1 MATKNQEMITLLRRF
16 KNDPTQAQRYIL
28 ELMEQNSN
36 GVSRVVDASNSV
48 AFIIESMASIGSAI
62 MEEINLSERRMHKS
76 LAQTAD
82 ELYFHMADRDYL
94 DIFSSPAI
102 CGFKI
107 LLNVESIYK
116 HAVSTGD
123 DTGIRKLTIPKHTE
137 FKVAATPFTM
147 QYPVDIVVMDN
158 MSINVHYDMSENSP
172 LMNVKEHT
180 IKQVVR
186 YINGMPYLEINIP
199 SLQVS
204 LNSFTAKL
212 NAVTEFTRSY
222 NFKDKFYYCRAYLKN
237 DEDGRW
243 DEISVTMNP
252 SVYDIAT
259 PTVCCKVLNGSVELS
274 IPQIYFTNG
283 LIEDSIRFDIYTT
296 RGPIEMVMSN
306 YVPGTAYSANWRD
319 LDSVKTS
326 VYSAPLNIFPD
337 YTIYSDEVLIG
348 GKNGIGFNA
357 LRTQVIRG
365 KRDRDGKIITEDQLE
380 YEVNDRNYDLI
391 LDKDTITDRVYLASR
406 ELPKPS
412 NGTTS
417 TGIGCLVSTLS
428 TDMSKMYL
436 HQTVR
441 DHDKRV
447 TILPSTLY
455 RRDNGILR
463 IVDNDVVRALLDQRL
478 NNPDSLANTVNNV
491 EYLYS
496 PFHYVMDITTETF
509 ATRPYYLQD
518 PQINSCYYFNSNDTI
533 GLVASIQAYE
543 IAYKEDSTGYRLAV
557 AYQGS
562 SAFQKLDP
570 EQVHVQLS
578 YVGAFGNV
586 VVNGV
591 PAYNIDQ
598 QTKRP
603 VNGEYIYLFDID
615 TTFDIDRNG
624 NLILANAAGIP
635 LDLEF
640 DITMAVQDYTTT
652 ATQRT
657 AIDDTFIPGN
667 VPNYSMNSSYY
678 GFVHE
683 KMHVTL
689 GYALDQLWTRSR
701 TVTDETRYKRYE
713 TNIQARYAATQWQR
727 ENDMIVFDAQM
738 KPVLIHQKG
747 DLVFKEDGKTPLYEH
762 VIGDI
767 MYDEFG
773 DPMIEGGE
781 RGLLRQFDLVLF
793 DGIYY
798 FANSTLTSV
807 YVKEAISAL
816 CTWVNTDMALLNNEL
831 LDRTRLYYYPK
842 TTMGNIRV
850 RAGSAEL
857 EVSAYQAF
865 RITYYMDTEHYRNL
879 AIHKFVKDST
889 AEVISNVLKQKT
901 VSKDDIITALRDA
914 MKPNITSVEVEGFM
928 DNLFNIVTVVDT
940 SMAPTIGKRLIVDTD
955 STLLVEDS
963 ISIDIK
969 LQQ

>member
-1 MATKNQEMITLLRRF
+1 MATKNLDVITTLRRF
-16 KNDPTQAQRYIL
+16 KNDPTQAQRYVL
-28 ELMEQNSN
+28 DLMEQNSN

-48 AFIIESMASIGSAI
+48 AFIIETMASMGSAI
-62 MEEINLSERRMHKS
+62 MEEINLSERRMYKS
-76 LAQTAD
+76 LAQTPD
-82 ELYFHMADRDYL
+82 ELYHHMADRDYL
-94 DIFSSPAI
+94 NIFSTPAI
-102 CGFKI
+102 CNFKI
-107 LLNVESIYK
+107 LLSVESIYK
-116 HAVSTGD
+116 YAVATGE
-123 DTGIRKLTIPKHTE
+123 DTGVRKLTIPKHTE
-137 FKVAATPFTM
+137 FKVASIPFTM
-147 QYPVDIVVMDN
+147 QYPVDIVVMQN
-158 MSINVHYDMSENSP
+158 MAINVHYDMSENSP
-172 LMNVKEHT
+172 LLNVKEHT
-180 IKQVVR
+180 IKQLIR
-186 YINGMPYLEINIP
+186 YINGHPYIEIAIP
-199 SLQVS
+199 CLQTTLTS
-204 LNSFTAKL
+204 YTAKL
-212 NAVTEFTRSY
+212 NAVTEFTRTY
-222 NFKDKFYYCRAYLKN
+222 NFKDKFHYCRAYLKN
-237 DEDGRW
+237 EEDATW
-243 DEISVTMNP
+243 EEISVTMNP
-252 SVYDIAT
+252 SVYDLAT
-259 PTVCCKVLNGSVELS
+259 PTVCCKVLNGSLEVS

-326 VYSAPLNIFPD
+326 VFSAPLNIFPD

-357 LRTQVIRG
+357 LRTQVIRSR
-365 KRDRDGKIITEDQLE
+365 RDRDGKIITEDQLE

-406 ELPKPS
+406 ELPKPT
-412 NGTTS
+412 NNTTS

-455 RRDNGILR
+455 RRDNGVLR
-463 IVDNDVVRALLDQRL
+463 IVDNDVVQTLLEQRL
-478 NNPDSLANTVNNV
+478 ANPDALANTINNV

-518 PQINSCYYFNSNDTI
+518 PQINSCYYFASNETM

-543 IAYKEDSTGYRLAV
+543 IRYRTTDEGYRLAV
-557 AYQGS
+557 VYQGS
-562 SAFQKLDP
+562 TAFQKLDP
-570 EQVHVQLS
+570 AQIHVQLS
-578 YVGAFGNV
+578 YQGPFGNV
-586 VVNGV
+586 VINGT
-591 PAYNIDQ
+591 PAYTIDQ
-598 QTKRP
+598 KTQRP
-603 VNGEYIYLFDID
+603 VGGEYVYLFDIG
-615 TTFDIDRNG
+615 TSFDIDRYG
-624 NLILANAAGIP
+624 NLILSNAAGIP

-652 ATQRT
+652 TIQRSS
-657 AIDDTFIPGN
+657 IDDVFIPGVTEN
-667 VPNYSMNSSYY
+667 FSLNSTYY

-689 GYALDQLWTRSR
+689 GHSLDQLWTRSR
-701 TVTDETRYKRYE
+701 TVTDETRYKRYD
-713 TNIQARYAATQWQR
+713 TNIQARYERTEWKR
-727 ENDMIVFDAQM
+727 ENGMIVFDEQM
-738 KPVLIHQKG
+738 KPIMLHEKG
-747 DLVFKEDGKTPLYEH
+747 DLKFNEDGTPIWEH
-762 VIGDI
+762 VIGSI

-773 DPMIEGGE
+773 DPIIEGGD

-798 FANSTLTSV
+798 FANSTLTSD
-807 YVKEAISAL
+807 YVIEAINAL
-816 CTWVNTDMALLNNEL
+816 CNWVTTDMALLNEEL

-850 RAGSAEL
+850 RAGTAEL
-857 EVSAYQAF
+857 EVSAYQTF
-865 RITYYMDTEHYRNL
+865 RIIYYMDQERFRNL
-879 AIHKFVKDST
+879 AIHKFVKDAT
-889 AEVISNVLKQKT
+889 PGVISEVLKQKT
-901 VSKDDIITALRDA
+901 ISKDDLISALRDA
-914 MKPNITSVEVEGFM
+914 MKPNVTSVELSGFM
-928 DNLFNIVTVVDT
+928 DDMFNIVTVVDT
-940 SMAPTIGKRLIVDTD
+940 SMAPTIGKHLVVDTD

-963 ISIDIK
+963 ISIEIK